1 MGSWIFGEEHEIFR
15 RSVRQFVE
23 KEVIPHTEKWEE
35 NQEIPRWV
43 WRRMGELGFLG
54 IEYPEEYGGAG
65 ADFISTLV
73 LIEEISRCGSMG
85 FPISV
90 TVHTDMASPYLLLGT
105 EEQKRRYLPEIIKGE
120 KICAIAVTEPSGG
133 SDVAGIHTYA
143 VRDGKYYILNGSKIF
158 ITNGI
163 SADIYFVVGK
173 VGGIN
178 GRARHKGISIF
189 IVEKGTSGL
198 RIGRKLS
205 KMGWLCSDTAELFFE
220 DCRIPAENLIGQ
232 EGEGFS
238 EIMRN
243 FQRERLVISII
254 SVSASQKAIEETIA
268 YVRERVVFDRP
279 LSKLQ
284 VIRHRIA
291 DMVTQIEAA
300 RQLTYYVS
308 WLFSQGKAT
317 DKEIS
322 LTKLFTTE
330 VANRIAYDALQIHGG
345 YGYMRE
351 FPIERFY
358 RDVRA
363 LTIGAGTSEIMKEII
378 AKRLEL

>member
-1 MGSWIFGEEHEIFR
+1 
-15 RSVRQFVE
+15 
-23 KEVIPHTEKWEE
+23 
-35 NQEIPRWV
+35 
-43 WRRMGELGFLG
+43 MGELGFLG

-73 LIEEISRCGSMG
+73 FIEEISRCGAMG

-90 TVHTDMASPYLLLGT
+90 SVHTDMASPHLFNSGT
-105 EEQKRRYLPEIIKGE
+105 EEQKRKYLPQVIKGE

-133 SDVAGIHTYA
+133 SDVAGIHSYA
-143 VRDGKYYILNGSKIF
+143 IKDGRHYILNGGKIF
-158 ITNGI
+158 ITNGA
-163 SADIYFVVGK
+163 SADVYLVAARVGE
-173 VGGIN
+173 IN
-178 GRARHKGISIF
+178 ERARHKGISIF
-189 IVEKGTSGL
+189 IVEKGTLGL
-198 RIGRKLS
+198 KVGRRLD

-220 DCRIPAENLIGQ
+220 GCRVPVENLLGE
-232 EGEGFS
+232 EGDGFR
-238 EIMRN
+238 EIMKN

-254 SVSASQKAIEETIA
+254 SVSASQKALEDTIA
-268 YVRERVVFDRP
+268 YARERVVFDRP
-279 LSKLQ
+279 LSKFH
-284 VIRHRIA
+284 VIRHKIA
-291 DMVTQIEAA
+291 DMTTQIEAA
-300 RQLTYYVS
+300 RQLMYYVS

-317 DKEIS
+317 DKEVS
-322 LTKLFTTE
+322 MAKLFTTE

-378 AKRLEL
+378 AKRLEP